1 MIYFTGT
8 PDLCPLPNFL
18 YRNLYYSI
26 YNSHKCVILSHMV
39 LSQTVAFIELY
50 TIYYYK
56 ASTPHPFR
64 NPI

>member
-8 PDLCPLPNFL
+8 PELCPLPNFL

-50 TIYYYK
+50 
-56 ASTPHPFR
+56 
-64 NPI
+64 NLLL